1 MQETILKLVQTV
13 NSYLADYILIIL
25 LVGTGLFF
33 TFKTRFVQ
41 VRCFGEGMKRTF
53 GDLSLKG
60 EKHGKTG
67 SDEPVFFVII
77 PAELLHFLST

>member
-33 TFKTRFVQ
+33 SIKTRFVQ
-41 VRCFGEGMKRTF
+41 VRCFGEGMKRFSVTF
-53 GDLSLKG
+53 HSEAERTNQVSAPSRRLQLQL
-60 EKHGKTG
+60 
-67 SDEPVFFVII
+67 PVRL
-77 PAELLHFLST
+77 EQGT